1 MPNLNPYRNWIG
13 ILDNKHSVHWAIN
26 SPPPKKTP
34 PSLFLAKP
42 LPHPYIGNLSKPS
55 YFRQFSS
62 PFILIFREPSS

>member
-26 SPPPKKTP
+26 SPPPPQKKTP

-55 YFRQFSS
+55 YFRQFPPPS
-62 PFILIFREPSS
+62 PFYIDFS